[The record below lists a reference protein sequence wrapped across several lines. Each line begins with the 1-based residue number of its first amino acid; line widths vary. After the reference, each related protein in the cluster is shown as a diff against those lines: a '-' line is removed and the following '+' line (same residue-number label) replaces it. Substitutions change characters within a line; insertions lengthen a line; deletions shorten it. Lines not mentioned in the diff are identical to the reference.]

1 MILKEFV
8 ILAPQG
14 MHARPATILLKLAKQ
29 FRSEISL
36 KKDEKQVPLKSMLN
50 ILACSI
56 KCGDSISVL
65 VHGEDEADAALAME
79 KFFTQ
84 DLQNL

>member
-1 MILKEFV
+1 MILRDFV

-14 MHARPATILLKLAKQ
+14 MHARPAAILLKLAKQ
-29 FRSEISL
+29 FRSEIDL
-36 KKDEKQVPLKSMLN
+36 KKDGKQVPLKSMLN

-56 KCGDSISVL
+56 KCGDTVSVIIR
-65 VHGEDEADAALAME
+65 GEDEADAALAME
-79 KFFTQ
+79 NFFTR

>member
-1 MILKEFV
+1 MISRDFV

-14 MHARPATILLKLAKQ
+14 MHARPAAILLKLAKQ
-29 FRSEISL
+29 FRSEIDL
-36 KKDEKQVPLKSMLN
+36 KKDGKQVPLKSMLN

-56 KCGDSISVL
+56 KCGDTVSVII
-65 VHGEDEADAALAME
+65 HGEDEADAALAME
-79 KFFTQ
+79 NFFTR